1 MEQRIATVLILIE
14 DREKVALLN
23 KIISEYAEV
32 IIGRQGIRLSDRN
45 KSIIS
50 LVIEGNTN
58 EIGGL
63 SGKLGRISG
72 INVKSVVL
80 KTN

>member
-1 MEQRIATVLILIE
+1 MEQRIATILILIE
-14 DREKVALLN
+14 DREKVPLLN
-23 KIISEYAEV
+23 QIISEYAEV

-45 KSIIS
+45 KNIIS
-50 LVIEGNTN
+50 LVIEGTN
-58 EIGGL
+58 DEIGGL
-63 SGKLGRISG
+63 AGKLGRLQG

>member
-1 MEQRIATVLILIE
+1 MEQRIATILILIE
-14 DREKVALLN
+14 DREKVPLLN
-23 KIISEYAEV
+23 QIISEYAEV

-45 KSIIS
+45 KNIIS
-50 LVIEGNTN
+50 LVIEGTTD

-63 SGKLGRISG
+63 AGKIGRLQG